1 MNIFCFATGPL
12 DTNTY
17 ILYSQKT
24 KEAVIIDPGFDSFKT
39 LVKEVEKKGLTPTV
53 IWLTHS
59 HWDHI
64 GNVSIVKEK
73 FNIPVYIHEEDRG
86 NLENPGSDGV
96 PMMFDPFTGTKPD
109 FILSDNLP
117 LSALDDVFTVIH
129 TPGHSPGS
137 CCFYCPQEKLL
148 ISGDTIFKRG
158 MGSISLATG
167 QPDRMRSSL
176 AKLSLLPPDTVI
188 YPGHGPKTT
197 MKEESWLASYSKGIS
212 S

>member
-39 LVKEVEKKGLTPTV
+39 LVKEVEKKGLTPTA

-64 GNVSIVKEK
+64 GNVSIVKER

-86 NLENPGSDGV
+86 NLEHPGSDRV
-96 PMMFDPFTGTKPD
+96 PMMFDPFKGTKPD
-109 FILSDNLP
+109 FILSDNLS
-117 LSALDDVFTVIH
+117 LFALDHTFTVIH

-137 CCFYCPQEKLL
+137 CCFYCLQEKLL
-148 ISGDTIFKRG
+148 ISGDTIFKHG
-158 MGSISLATG
+158 IGSISLATG

-176 AKLSLLPPDTVI
+176 VKLSLLPPDTVI

-197 MKEESWLASYSKGIS
+197 MKEEQWRQKGVAL
-212 S
+212 

>member
-17 ILYSQKT
+17 ILYSENT

-39 LVKEVEKKGLTPTV
+39 LVTELEKKKLRPTG

-64 GNVSIVKEK
+64 GNVSIVKER

-86 NLENPGSDGV
+86 NLEHPGSDKV
-96 PMMFDPFTGTKPD
+96 PMMFEPFTGTKPD
-109 FILSDNLP
+109 FILSDNLS
-117 LSALDDVFTVIH
+117 LSAFDHLFTVIH

-148 ISGDTIFKRG
+148 ISGDTIFKHG

-167 QPDRMRSSL
+167 EPDRMRSSL
-176 AKLSLLPPDTVI
+176 AKLALLPPDTVI
-188 YPGHGPKTT
+188 YPGHGPRTILSN
-197 MKEESWLASYSKGIS
+197 ERWLGSNFKGL
-212 S
+212 